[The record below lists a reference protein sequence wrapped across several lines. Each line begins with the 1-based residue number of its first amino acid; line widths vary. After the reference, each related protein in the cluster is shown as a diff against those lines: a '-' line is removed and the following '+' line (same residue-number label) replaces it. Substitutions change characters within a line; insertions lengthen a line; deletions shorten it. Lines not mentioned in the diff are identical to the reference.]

1 MKRLTI
7 LLALVVGMS
16 VIARSQKVIQK
27 NLEAKGKTVEMKFDF
42 ADTIFIEAW
51 NNSTLALEVSVNIDE
66 NRFNDDY
73 TLNVSEKTE
82 SVKLEEKV
90 DFKAIQKKKGKDN
103 CNINSHI
110 TYTLKVPADLA
121 FNLKTISGQVEIKG
135 TTGKMDVNSISGFI
149 DYAAPSACKAK
160 ISISTITGNVYSNL
174 KFDDQ
179 KAKDKEM
186 KWVGSD
192 YNLTLNG
199 GGPEIAL
206 KTISG
211 DIFLRK

>member
-16 VIARSQKVIQK
+16 VAAFSQRVIQK
-27 NLEAKGKTVEMKFDF
+27 NLETKGKTVEMKFDF

-51 NNSTLALEVSVNIDE
+51 NKNTLALEVSVNIDE
-66 NRFNDDY
+66 NQFNDNY
-73 TLNVSEKTE
+73 SLNVNENGGN
-82 SVKLEEKV
+82 VKLEEVV
-90 DFKAIQKKKGKDN
+90 DFKAIQKKKAKDN

-110 TYTLKVPADLA
+110 IYTLKVPADLA

-135 TTGKMDVNSISGFI
+135 TTGEMDVNSISGFI

-160 ISISTITGNVYSNL
+160 IKISTIAGNVYSNL
-174 KFDDQ
+174 KFDEQ
-179 KAKDKEM
+179 KDKEM

-192 YNLTLNG
+192 YNLVLNG

>member
-1 MKRLTI
+1 MKKLII
-7 LLALVVGMS
+7 LLIIVIGQTT
-16 VIARSQKVIQK
+16 IARSQKVIQK

-51 NNSTLALEVSVNIDE
+51 NKSTLALEVSVNIDE
-66 NRFNDDY
+66 NQYNDQY
-73 TLNVSEKTE
+73 TLNVNEKTGA
-82 SVKLEEKV
+82 VKLEEVV
-90 DFKAIQKKKGKDN
+90 DFKAIQKRKGKEN

-110 TYTLKVPADLA
+110 IYTLKVPADLA

-135 TTGKMDVNSISGFI
+135 TIGKMDVNSISGFI

-174 KFDDQ
+174 KFDNQ
-179 KAKDKEM
+179 KDREM

-199 GGPEIAL
+199 GGPEMAL

>member
-1 MKRLTI
+1 MKKLTI
-7 LLALVVGMS
+7 LLAIVVGMS
-16 VIARSQKVIQK
+16 VAAQSQKVIQK

-51 NNSTLALEVSVNIDE
+51 NKNTLALEVSVNIDE
-66 NRFNDDY
+66 NMFNEFY
-73 TLNVSEKTE
+73 TLNVNEKPG
-82 SVKLEEKV
+82 SVKFEEVV
-90 DFKAIQKKKGKDN
+90 DFKSIQKKKGKEN

-110 TYTLKVPADLA
+110 IYTLKVPADLA

-135 TTGKMDVNSISGFI
+135 TTGEIDVNSISGFI
-149 DYAAPSACKAK
+149 DYAAPAACKAK
-160 ISISTITGNVYSNL
+160 INISTITGNVYSNL
-174 KFDDQ
+174 KFDNQ
-179 KAKDKEM
+179 KDREM
-186 KWVGSD
+186 KWVGSE

-199 GGPEIAL
+199 GGPEMAL

>member
-1 MKRLTI
+1 MKKLI
-7 LLALVVGMS
+7 LLLIIVVAQTTVG
-16 VIARSQKVIQK
+16 RSQKLIQK
-27 NLEAKGKTVEMKFDF
+27 NVEAKGKTVEMKFDF

-51 NNSTLALEVSVNIDE
+51 NKNTLALEVSVNIDE
-66 NRFNDDY
+66 NQFNDDY
-73 TLNVSEKTE
+73 TLNLNEKGET
-82 SVKLEEKV
+82 VKLEEVV
-90 DFKAIQKKKGKDN
+90 DFKAIQKKKGKNN

-110 TYTLKVPADLA
+110 IYTLKVPADLA

-135 TTGKMDVNSISGFI
+135 TTGEIDVNSISGFI
-149 DYAAPSACKAK
+149 DYSAPSACKAK
-160 ISISTITGNVYSNL
+160 INISTISGNVYSNL
-174 KFDDQ
+174 KFDKQ
-179 KAKDKEM
+179 PDKEM

-192 YNLTLNG
+192 YNLVLNG

>member
-1 MKRLTI
+1 MKKLAI
-7 LLALVVGMS
+7 LLTFVVGLTT
-16 VIARSQKVIQK
+16 VARSQKMIQK
-27 NLEAKGKTVEMKFDF
+27 ELETKGKTVEMKFDF

-51 NNSTLALEVSVNIDE
+51 NKSTLALEVSVNIDE

-73 TLNVSEKTE
+73 TLNVSEKPG
-82 SVKLEEKV
+82 SVKMEEKV
-90 DFKAIQKKKGKDN
+90 DFKTIQKKKAKDN
-103 CNINSHI
+103 CNITSHI
-110 TYTLKVPADLA
+110 IYTLKVPADLA

-160 ISISTITGNVYSNL
+160 IKISTITGNVYSNL
-174 KFDDQ
+174 KFDEQ
-179 KAKDKEM
+179 KDKEM

-192 YNLTLNG
+192 YNLVLNG

>member
-1 MKRLTI
+1 MKKLII
-7 LLALVVGMS
+7 LLIIVIGQTT
-16 VIARSQKVIQK
+16 IARSQKVIQK

-51 NNSTLALEVSVNIDE
+51 NKSTLALEVSVNIDE
-66 NRFNDDY
+66 NQFNDDY
-73 TLNVSEKTE
+73 TLNVSEKPG
-82 SVKLEEKV
+82 SVKLEEVV
-90 DFKAIQKKKGKDN
+90 DFKTIQKRKGKEN

-110 TYTLKVPADLA
+110 IYTLKVPADLA

-135 TTGKMDVNSISGFI
+135 TIGKMDVNSISGFI

-174 KFDDQ
+174 KFDNQ
-179 KAKDKEM
+179 KDREM

-199 GGPEIAL
+199 GGPEMAL

>member
-1 MKRLTI
+1 MKKLAI
-7 LLALVVGMS
+7 LLTFVVGLTT
-16 VIARSQKVIQK
+16 VARSQKMIQK
-27 NLEAKGKTVEMKFDF
+27 ELETKGKTVEMKFDF

-51 NNSTLALEVSVNIDE
+51 NKSTLALEVSVNIDE
-66 NRFNDDY
+66 NQFNDHY
-73 TLNVSEKTE
+73 TLNVSEKPGT
-82 SVKLEEKV
+82 VKLEEV
-90 DFKAIQKKKGKDN
+90 IDFKAIQKKKGGK
-103 CNINSHI
+103 CNFENSI
-110 TYTLKVPADLA
+110 IYKLKVPADLA

-160 ISISTITGNVYSNL
+160 IKISTITGNVYSNL
-174 KFDDQ
+174 KFDEQ
-179 KAKDKEM
+179 KDKEM

-192 YNLTLNG
+192 YNLVLNG

>member
-1 MKRLTI
+1 MKKLFV
-7 LLALVVGMS
+7 LLAIVVGIP
-16 VIARSQKVIQK
+16 VAAFSQRVIQK

-51 NNSTLALEVSVNIDE
+51 NKNTLALEVSVNIDE
-66 NRFNDDY
+66 NQFNDNY
-73 TLNVSEKTE
+73 SLNVNENGGN
-82 SVKLEEKV
+82 VKLEEVV
-90 DFKAIQKKKGKDN
+90 DFKAIQKKKAKDN

-110 TYTLKVPADLA
+110 IYTLKVPADLA

-160 ISISTITGNVYSNL
+160 IKISTITGNVYSNL
-174 KFDDQ
+174 KFDEQ
-179 KAKDKEM
+179 KDKEM

-192 YNLTLNG
+192 YNLVLNG

>member
-1 MKRLTI
+1 MKKLII
-7 LLALVVGMS
+7 LLIIVVGQTTL
-16 VIARSQKVIQK
+16 AHSQKVIQK
-27 NLEAKGKTVEMKFDF
+27 SLEAKGKTVEMKFDF

-51 NNSTLALEVSVNIDE
+51 NKNTLALEVSVNIDE

-73 TLNVSEKTE
+73 TLNVSEKPGA
-82 SVKLEEKV
+82 VKLEEVV

-103 CNINSHI
+103 CNLNSHI
-110 TYTLKVPADLA
+110 IYTLKVPADLA

-149 DYAAPSACKAK
+149 DYAAPTACKAK
-160 ISISTITGNVYSNL
+160 IKISTITGNVYSNL
-174 KFDDQ
+174 KFDEQ
-179 KAKDKEM
+179 KDREM

-192 YNLTLNG
+192 YNLVLNG

>member
-1 MKRLTI
+1 MKKLI
-7 LLALVVGMS
+7 LLLIIVVGQTT
-16 VIARSQKVIQK
+16 IGRCQKVIQK
-27 NLEAKGKTVEMKFDF
+27 NVEAKGKTVEMKFDF

-51 NNSTLALEVSVNIDE
+51 NKNTLALEVSVNINE
-66 NRFNDDY
+66 NQFNDDY
-73 TLNVSEKTE
+73 TLNVNEKPG
-82 SVKLEEKV
+82 SVSLEEKV

-110 TYTLKVPADLA
+110 IYTLKVPADLA

-135 TTGKMDVNSISGFI
+135 TTGEIDVNSISGFI
-149 DYAAPSACKAK
+149 DYAAPAACKAK
-160 ISISTITGNVYSNL
+160 INLSTISGNVYSNL
-174 KFDDQ
+174 KFDKQ
-179 KAKDKEM
+179 PDKEM

-192 YNLTLNG
+192 YNLMLNG

>member
-1 MKRLTI
+1 MKKLII
-7 LLALVVGMS
+7 LLIIVVGQTT
-16 VIARSQKVIQK
+16 IARCQKVIQK

-51 NNSTLALEVSVNIDE
+51 NKSTLALEVSVNIDE
-66 NRFNDDY
+66 NQYNEDY
-73 TLNVSEKTE
+73 TLNVNEKQGT
-82 SVKLEEKV
+82 VKLEEVV
-90 DFKAIQKKKGKDN
+90 DFKAIQLKKGKDN

-110 TYTLKVPADLA
+110 IYTLKVPVDLA
-121 FNLKTISGQVEIKG
+121 FSLKTISGQVEIKG
-135 TTGKMDVNSISGFI
+135 TTGEIDVNSISGFI
-149 DYAAPSACKAK
+149 DYAAPVACKAK
-160 ISISTITGNVYSNL
+160 INISTITGNVYSNL
-174 KFDDQ
+174 RFDNQ
-179 KAKDKEM
+179 KDREM

-199 GGPEIAL
+199 GGTEMAL

>member
-16 VIARSQKVIQK
+16 VAAFSQRVIQK
-27 NLEAKGKTVEMKFDF
+27 NLETKGKTVEMKFDF

-51 NNSTLALEVSVNIDE
+51 NKNTLALEVSVNIDE
-66 NRFNDDY
+66 NQFNDNY
-73 TLNVSEKTE
+73 SLNVNENGGN
-82 SVKLEEKV
+82 VKLEEVV
-90 DFKAIQKKKGKDN
+90 DFKAIQKKKAKDN

-110 TYTLKVPADLA
+110 IYTLKVPADLA

-135 TTGKMDVNSISGFI
+135 TTGEMDVNSISGFI

-160 ISISTITGNVYSNL
+160 IKISTITGNVYSNL
-174 KFDDQ
+174 KFDEQ
-179 KAKDKEM
+179 KDKEM

-192 YNLTLNG
+192 YNLVLNG

>member
-1 MKRLTI
+1 MKKLFV
-7 LLALVVGMS
+7 LLAIVVGMQ
-16 VIARSQKVIQK
+16 VAAFSQKVIQK

-51 NNSTLALEVSVNIDE
+51 NKSTLALEVSVNIDE
-66 NRFNDDY
+66 NQFNDNY
-73 TLNVSEKTE
+73 SLNVNENGGN
-82 SVKLEEKV
+82 VKLEEVV
-90 DFKAIQKKKGKDN
+90 DFKAIQKRKGKEN

-110 TYTLKVPADLA
+110 IYTLKVPADLA

-160 ISISTITGNVYSNL
+160 IKISTITGNVYSNL
-174 KFDDQ
+174 KFDEQ
-179 KAKDKEM
+179 KDKEM

-192 YNLTLNG
+192 YNLVLNG

>member
-1 MKRLTI
+1 MKKLI
-7 LLALVVGMS
+7 LLLIIVVSQTTIG
-16 VIARSQKVIQK
+16 RSQKVIQK

-51 NNSTLALEVSVNIDE
+51 NKNTLALEVSVNIDE
-66 NRFNDDY
+66 NLYNDEY
-73 TLNVSEKTE
+73 TLNVNEKPG
-82 SVKLEEKV
+82 SVSLEEKV
-90 DFKAIQKKKGKDN
+90 DFKAIQKRKGKEN

-110 TYTLKVPADLA
+110 IYTLKVPADLA

-135 TTGKMDVNSISGFI
+135 TTGKIDVNSISGFI
-149 DYAAPSACKAK
+149 DYAAPAACKAK
-160 ISISTITGNVYSNL
+160 INLSTISGNVYSNL
-174 KFDDQ
+174 KFDKQNDR
-179 KAKDKEM
+179 EM
-186 KWVGSD
+186 KWVGSE

-199 GGPEIAL
+199 GGPEMAL

>member
-1 MKRLTI
+1 MKKLII
-7 LLALVVGMS
+7 LLIIVVGQTTL
-16 VIARSQKVIQK
+16 ARSQKVIQK
-27 NLEAKGKTVEMKFDF
+27 SLEAKGKTVEMKFDF

-51 NNSTLALEVSVNIDE
+51 NKNTLTLEVSVNIDE

-73 TLNVSEKTE
+73 TLNVSEKPG

-103 CNINSHI
+103 CNLNSHI
-110 TYTLKVPADLA
+110 IYTLKVPADLA

-160 ISISTITGNVYSNL
+160 IKISTITGNVYSNL
-174 KFDDQ
+174 KFDEQ
-179 KAKDKEM
+179 KDREM

>member
-1 MKRLTI
+1 MKKLAI
-7 LLALVVGMS
+7 LLTFVVGLTT
-16 VIARSQKVIQK
+16 VARSQKMIQK
-27 NLEAKGKTVEMKFDF
+27 ELETKGKTVEMKFDF
-42 ADTIFIEAW
+42 ADTIFIDAW
-51 NNSTLALEVSVNIDE
+51 NKSTLVLEVSVNIDE
-66 NRFNDDY
+66 NQFNDHY
-73 TLNVSEKTE
+73 TLNVSEKPGT
-82 SVKLEEKV
+82 VKLEEVV
-90 DFKAIQKKKGKDN
+90 DFKAIQKKKAKDN

-110 TYTLKVPADLA
+110 IYTLKVPADLA

-160 ISISTITGNVYSNL
+160 IKISTITGNVYSNL
-174 KFDDQ
+174 KFDEQ
-179 KAKDKEM
+179 KDKEM

-192 YNLTLNG
+192 YNLVLNG

>member
-1 MKRLTI
+1 MKKLFV
-7 LLALVVGMS
+7 LLAIVVGMQD
-16 VIARSQKVIQK
+16 AAFSQKVIQK

-51 NNSTLALEVSVNIDE
+51 NKSTLALEVSVNIDE
-66 NRFNDDY
+66 NQFNDNY
-73 TLNVSEKTE
+73 SLNVNENSGN
-82 SVKLEEKV
+82 VKLEEVV
-90 DFKAIQKKKGKDN
+90 DFKAIQKKKAKDN

-110 TYTLKVPADLA
+110 VYTLKVPADLA

-135 TTGKMDVNSISGFI
+135 TTGEMDVNSISGFI

-160 ISISTITGNVYSNL
+160 IKISTITGNVYSNL
-174 KFDDQ
+174 KFDEQ
-179 KAKDKEM
+179 KDKEM

-192 YNLTLNG
+192 YNLVLNG

>member
-1 MKRLTI
+1 MKKLFV
-7 LLALVVGMS
+7 LLAIVVGMQ
-16 VIARSQKVIQK
+16 VAAFSQKVIQK
-27 NLEAKGKTVEMKFDF
+27 NLEAKGKNVEMKFDF

-51 NNSTLALEVSVNIDE
+51 NKSTLALEVSVNIDE
-66 NRFNDDY
+66 NQFNDNY
-73 TLNVSEKTE
+73 SLNVNENSGN
-82 SVKLEEKV
+82 VKLEEVV
-90 DFKAIQKKKGKDN
+90 DFKAIQKKKAKEN

-110 TYTLKVPADLA
+110 IYTLKVPADLA

-160 ISISTITGNVYSNL
+160 IKISTITGNVYSNL
-174 KFDDQ
+174 KFDEQ
-179 KAKDKEM
+179 KDKEM

-192 YNLTLNG
+192 YNLVLNG
-199 GGPEIAL
+199 GGPEMAL

>member
-16 VIARSQKVIQK
+16 VVARSQKVIQK

-51 NNSTLALEVSVNIDE
+51 NKSTLALEVSVNIDE
-66 NRFNDDY
+66 NQFNDNY
-73 TLNVSEKTE
+73 SLNVNENSGN
-82 SVKLEEKV
+82 VKLEEVV
-90 DFKAIQKKKGKDN
+90 DFKAIQKKKAKEN
-103 CNINSHI
+103 CNFNSHI
-110 TYTLKVPADLA
+110 IYTLKVPADLA

-135 TTGKMDVNSISGFI
+135 TNGKMDVNSISGFI

-160 ISISTITGNVYSNL
+160 IKISTITGNVYSNL
-174 KFDDQ
+174 KFDEQ
-179 KAKDKEM
+179 KNKEM

-192 YNLTLNG
+192 YNLVLNG
-199 GGPEIAL
+199 GGPEMAL

>member
-1 MKRLTI
+1 MKKLFV
-7 LLALVVGMS
+7 LLAIVVGMQ
-16 VIARSQKVIQK
+16 VAAFSQKVIQK
-27 NLEAKGKTVEMKFDF
+27 NLEAKGKNVEMKFDF

-51 NNSTLALEVSVNIDE
+51 NKNTLALEVSVNIDE
-66 NRFNDDY
+66 NQFNDNY
-73 TLNVSEKTE
+73 SLNVNENSGN
-82 SVKLEEKV
+82 VKLEEVV
-90 DFKAIQKKKGKDN
+90 DFKAIQKKKAKEN

-110 TYTLKVPADLA
+110 IYTLKVPADLA

-160 ISISTITGNVYSNL
+160 IKISTITGNVYSNL
-174 KFDDQ
+174 KFDEQ
-179 KAKDKEM
+179 KDKEM

-192 YNLTLNG
+192 YNLVLNG
-199 GGPEIAL
+199 GGPEMAL

>member
-1 MKRLTI
+1 MKKLII
-7 LLALVVGMS
+7 LLIIVVGQTTL
-16 VIARSQKVIQK
+16 AHSQKVIQK
-27 NLEAKGKTVEMKFDF
+27 SLEAKGKTVEMKFDF

-51 NNSTLALEVSVNIDE
+51 NKSTLALEVSVNIDE

-73 TLNVSEKTE
+73 TLNVSEKPGA
-82 SVKLEEKV
+82 VKLEEVV

-103 CNINSHI
+103 CNLNSHI
-110 TYTLKVPADLA
+110 IYTLKVPADLA

-149 DYAAPSACKAK
+149 DYAAPTACKAK
-160 ISISTITGNVYSNL
+160 IKISTITGNVYSNL
-174 KFDDQ
+174 KFDEQ
-179 KAKDKEM
+179 KDREM

-192 YNLTLNG
+192 YNLVLNG

>member
-1 MKRLTI
+1 MKKLI
-7 LLALVVGMS
+7 LLLIIVVAQTTIG
-16 VIARSQKVIQK
+16 RSQKVIQK

-51 NNSTLALEVSVNIDE
+51 NKNTLALEVSVNIDE
-66 NRFNDDY
+66 NLYNDEY
-73 TLNVSEKTE
+73 TLNVNEKPG
-82 SVKLEEKV
+82 SVSMEEKV
-90 DFKAIQKKKGKDN
+90 DFKAIQKRKGKEN

-110 TYTLKVPADLA
+110 IYTLKVPADLA

-135 TTGKMDVNSISGFI
+135 TTGKIDVNSISGFI
-149 DYAAPSACKAK
+149 DYAAPAACKAK
-160 ISISTITGNVYSNL
+160 INLSTISGNVYSNL
-174 KFDDQ
+174 KFDKQNDR
-179 KAKDKEM
+179 EM
-186 KWVGSD
+186 KWVGSE

-199 GGPEIAL
+199 GGPEMAL

>member
-16 VIARSQKVIQK
+16 VVANSQKVIQK
-27 NLEAKGKTVEMKFDF
+27 NLEAKGKMVEMKFDF

-51 NNSTLALEVSVNIDE
+51 NKSTLALEVSVNIDE
-66 NRFNDDY
+66 NQFNDNY
-73 TLNVSEKTE
+73 SLNVNENNGN
-82 SVKLEEKV
+82 VKLEEVV
-90 DFKAIQKKKGKDN
+90 DFKAIQKKKAKEN

-110 TYTLKVPADLA
+110 IYTLKVPADLA

-149 DYAAPSACKAK
+149 DYSAPSACKAK
-160 ISISTITGNVYSNL
+160 IKISTITGNVYSNL
-174 KFDDQ
+174 KFDEQ
-179 KAKDKEM
+179 KDKEM

-192 YNLTLNG
+192 YNLVLNG

>member
-1 MKRLTI
+1 MKKLFV
-7 LLALVVGMS
+7 LLAIVVGMQ
-16 VIARSQKVIQK
+16 VAAFSQKVIQK

-51 NNSTLALEVSVNIDE
+51 NKSTLALEVSVNIDE
-66 NRFNDDY
+66 NQFNDNY
-73 TLNVSEKTE
+73 SLNVNENGGN
-82 SVKLEEKV
+82 VKLEEVV
-90 DFKAIQKKKGKDN
+90 DFKAIQKKKAKDN

-110 TYTLKVPADLA
+110 IYTLKIPADLA

-160 ISISTITGNVYSNL
+160 IKISTITGNVYSNL
-174 KFDDQ
+174 KFDEQ
-179 KAKDKEM
+179 KDKEM

-192 YNLTLNG
+192 YNLVLNG

>member
-1 MKRLTI
+1 MKKLFV
-7 LLALVVGMS
+7 LLAIVVGMQ
-16 VIARSQKVIQK
+16 VAAFSQKVIQK

-51 NNSTLALEVSVNIDE
+51 NKSTLALEVSVNIDE
-66 NRFNDDY
+66 NQFNDNY
-73 TLNVSEKTE
+73 SLNVNENGGN
-82 SVKLEEKV
+82 VKLEEVV
-90 DFKAIQKKKGKDN
+90 DFKAIQKKKAKDN

-110 TYTLKVPADLA
+110 IYTLKVPADLA

-135 TTGKMDVNSISGFI
+135 TTGEMDVNSISGFI

-160 ISISTITGNVYSNL
+160 IKISTITGNVYSNL
-174 KFDDQ
+174 KFDEQ
-179 KAKDKEM
+179 KDKEM

-192 YNLTLNG
+192 YNLVLNG

>member
-1 MKRLTI
+1 MKKLI
-7 LLALVVGMS
+7 LLLIIVVAQTTIG
-16 VIARSQKVIQK
+16 RSQKVIQK

-51 NNSTLALEVSVNIDE
+51 NKNTLALEVSVNIDE
-66 NRFNDDY
+66 NLYNDDY
-73 TLNVSEKTE
+73 TLNVNEKQG
-82 SVKLEEKV
+82 SVSLEEKV
-90 DFKAIQKKKGKDN
+90 DFKAIQKKKGKEH

-110 TYTLKVPADLA
+110 IYTLKVPTDLA

-135 TTGKMDVNSISGFI
+135 TTGKIDVNSISGFI
-149 DYAAPSACKAK
+149 DYAAPAACKAK
-160 ISISTITGNVYSNL
+160 INLSTISGNVYSNL
-174 KFDDQ
+174 KFDKQNDR
-179 KAKDKEM
+179 EM
-186 KWVGSD
+186 KWVGSE

-199 GGPEIAL
+199 GGPEMAL